1 MTNDDV
7 VFRLREEIQFLTQI
21 ISAIAMSNGGNVI
34 VSETAL
40 IESRKAELE
49 VWKDDLGRRYA
60 FSAKIPD

>member
-1 MTNDDV
+1 
-7 VFRLREEIQFLTQI
+7 
-21 ISAIAMSNGGNVI
+21 MSNGGNVI